1 MSVTRRTF
9 LRTGT
14 ASLASVSVAP
24 GALAMSQVPAEPELP
39 AAGFFNYGVA
49 SGDPTADSV
58 LLWSQAEVRQE

>member
-39 AAGFFNYGVA
+39 AAGFQRRSYGRFCFTLE
-49 SGDPTADSV
+49 SFFSRECDGC
-58 LLWSQAEVRQE
+58 